1 MIRDEKNGYAQADL
15 IAVFHEDVRAQMI
28 RRYDV
33 PPEKVWVIGRGV
45 NLERE
50 LLDRRTQQ
58 RSDLDHKF
66 HMMVVGRP
74 PNSKAFT
81 GLSRPSIL
89 SRRMS
94 RAVWS

>member
-1 MIRDEKNGYAQADL
+1 MTKKMAYAQADL

-28 RRYDV
+28 GCYDV

-50 LLDRRTQQ
+50 ILDRRTQR
-58 RSDLDHKF
+58 RSDLDQKF
-66 HMMVVGRP
+66 HMMVVGGA

-81 GLSRPSIL
+81 GLSRPSML
-89 SRRMS
+89 SRRTS
-94 RAVWS
+94 KPVWS